1 MAKVKN
7 TTTEQSL
14 ETILW
19 NCRNWLRGIGGT
31 DNKRDAVIGLVFLK
45 FAGDKFNKR
54 RAELVAQYGEVP
66 AFLEKAS
73 FYLAENVFYLSET
86 ARWDYLVQNASAN
99 DITVKIDQA
108 MLNMENANEPLKG
121 ALPQNLYSTLGLE
134 KRDMKGLIDEVNK
147 IDQKRF
153 VDEDLIGRVFEYF
166 LQAYAVASDK
176 EDGEFY
182 TPASIVELI
191 TELIE
196 PYKGTVYD
204 PACGSGGM
212 FVQSTK
218 FVERHNGNKVD
229 ISILGQEKNDMTW
242 RLAKMNLAIRGI
254 SHNLGEKAVSTF
266 TEDLHKDKKVDF
278 IMANPPFNL
287 KNWRGEDELKDDP
300 RWSGYEV
307 PSKSNANYAWIL
319 HILNKLDVSNGTA
332 GFLLANGALNGSDAT
347 EAAIRKKLIDND
359 KVEAIIV
366 LPRDMFYTTDISVT
380 LWILN
385 NNKKARELNG
395 RQLRDRQNEV
405 LFMDLRRWDNHIEE
419 YVIDTAKK
427 AKKKKVILNTEQ
439 IAKIKAIY
447 KNWQTGDDYED
458 VAELCKSATLENI
471 KAANYSLA
479 PSKYVEFIDH
489 DLEIDY
495 AKEMERIQNEMKMLV
510 AEEKLS
516 QDLLTA
522 AFEGIGYGID

>member
-108 MLNMENANEPLKG
+108 MLDMENANEPLKG

-204 PACGSGGM
+204 PACGSGCL
-212 FVQSTK
+212 FS
-218 FVERHNGNKVD
+218 
-229 ISILGQEKNDMTW
+229 
-242 RLAKMNLAIRGI
+242 
-254 SHNLGEKAVSTF
+254 
-266 TEDLHKDKKVDF
+266 
-278 IMANPPFNL
+278 
-287 KNWRGEDELKDDP
+287 
-300 RWSGYEV
+300 
-307 PSKSNANYAWIL
+307 
-319 HILNKLDVSNGTA
+319 
-332 GFLLANGALNGSDAT
+332 LL
-347 EAAIRKKLIDND
+347 
-359 KVEAIIV
+359 
-366 LPRDMFYTTDISVT
+366 
-380 LWILN
+380 
-385 NNKKARELNG
+385 
-395 RQLRDRQNEV
+395 
-405 LFMDLRRWDNHIEE
+405 
-419 YVIDTAKK
+419 
-427 AKKKKVILNTEQ
+427 
-439 IAKIKAIY
+439 
-447 KNWQTGDDYED
+447 
-458 VAELCKSATLENI
+458 
-471 KAANYSLA
+471 SL
-479 PSKYVEFIDH
+479 
-489 DLEIDY
+489 
-495 AKEMERIQNEMKMLV
+495 
-510 AEEKLS
+510 
-516 QDLLTA
+516 
-522 AFEGIGYGID
+522 